1 MTRSDKTTQFNNNI
15 KGSVGQPSGVRIK
28 VVEEIL
34 AKRSMAKGTGKS
46 EVYLL

>member
-1 MTRSDKTTQFNNNI
+1 MTRYDKITQFNNDI
-15 KGSVGQPSGVRIK
+15 KGSAGQPSGVRIK

-46 EVYLL
+46 EVHLL

>member
-1 MTRSDKTTQFNNNI
+1 M
-15 KGSVGQPSGVRIK
+15 GQPSGVRIK
-28 VVEEIL
+28 GSVGQQIL